1 MEKNLEPAVSGL
13 ISIFI
18 KGIAVS
24 NLYRWKGA
32 SSAEYISLTTKA
44 LVLHKLLS

>member
-1 MEKNLEPAVSGL
+1 MVINRRQSLSKYNNGKNLEPAVSGL

-24 NLYRWKGA
+24 NLYR
-32 SSAEYISLTTKA
+32 
-44 LVLHKLLS
+44 